1 MMKKIIISLLIC
13 LMVFSLVSCAFMP
26 KYGTEIPVDE
36 NTEANSED
44 NTENNNSDEQKT
56 ANMEILDVE
65 YEIEELRNEKDT
77 LEFSLLV
84 IYREGDKYYVV
95 EPDPE
100 RNNEYSKSVRTYDAN
115 YHGTVESL
123 LRMDEVKD
131 VFDAFNLFGIPSVIK
146 EKYGLTM
153 VFDLNNGHYT
163 RIGFDNNDI
172 YSPHIPEDY
181 VYLDLSSYIYD
192 PEAKVFRSLG
202 VVDGKIVAIEGG
214 SVVSLNGDPEFVRDM
229 SGDPTFELLQFYY
242 ENRFNKEKAA
252 GKDYATCKHLYS
264 ENSLS
269 YTVNAENEEYGGV
282 TYKFA
287 LGDDYCE
294 IITDETALC
303 IDGNLIFSVNYGSIP
318 RADHEG
324 KIIPLSSAEQTVIQ
338 VKSFVSTV
346 LYKYNLNDGTL
357 SVLAEL
363 DGLFSNM
370 LLIEDGQICW
380 YVNDICFAS
389 YIRKSGFV
397 GLDGYSKVLKYTLS
411 DDLTLSDPVFTE
423 LYQPNIA

>member
-1 MMKKIIISLLIC
+1 KI
-13 LMVFSLVSCAFMP
+13 
-26 KYGTEIPVDE
+26 
-36 NTEANSED
+36 
-44 NTENNNSDEQKT
+44 
-56 ANMEILDVE
+56 
-65 YEIEELRNEKDT
+65 NE
-77 LEFSLLV
+77 
-84 IYREGDKYYVV
+84 G
-95 EPDPE
+95 
-100 RNNEYSKSVRTYDAN
+100 
-115 YHGTVESL
+115 
-123 LRMDEVKD
+123 
-131 VFDAFNLFGIPSVIK
+131 
-146 EKYGLTM
+146 YGLNM
-153 VFDLNNGHYT
+153 IFDLNKGHYT
-163 RIGFDNNDI
+163 RIGFDNDDI
-172 YSPHIPEDY
+172 YSPHISEDY
-181 VYLDLSSYIYD
+181 VSLDLFTYTYD
-192 PEAKVFRSLG
+192 PELKMFKLYGLNDVDKEAK
-202 VVDGKIVAIEGG
+202 DG
-214 SVVSLNGDPEFVRDM
+214 SVVSLNGDPEFVRDT
-229 SGDPTFELLQFYY
+229 SGDPTFELMQFYY

-252 GKDYATCKHLYS
+252 GKDYATCKLLYF

-269 YTVNAENEEYGGV
+269 YTVNAENEEYGGL

-303 IDGNLIFSVNYGSIP
+303 IDGNLIFAVNYGSIR

-338 VKSFVSTV
+338 VKSVVSTV

-370 LLIEDGQICW
+370 LLVEDGQICW

-389 YIRKSGFV
+389 YIRKSGFA